1 MILLMACA
9 RMDEEILPEHIR
21 RSFGNNY
28 KQNKNKYR
36 ILLKGLSQGTGQ
48 LYHLCKH
55 WCMDWEVRDSE
66 TRNEG
71 SP

>member
-9 RMDEEILPEHIR
+9 RMDEDVLPEQIR

-36 ILLKGLSQGTGQ
+36 ILLKGQRLCTGQ
-48 LYHLCKH
+48 LYL
-55 WCMDWEVRDSE
+55 
-66 TRNEG
+66 
-71 SP
+71 SPVQTLGYGLVS